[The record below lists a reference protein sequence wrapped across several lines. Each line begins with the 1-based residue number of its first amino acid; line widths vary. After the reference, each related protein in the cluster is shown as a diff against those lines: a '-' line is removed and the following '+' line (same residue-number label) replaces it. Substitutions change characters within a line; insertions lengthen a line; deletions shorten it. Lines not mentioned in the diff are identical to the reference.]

1 MQQIKLTL
9 GRGISSMTHY
19 ANIPPKRKIKIKV
32 DYNKLYAEQRAVLV
46 DIIEKEVTIGK
57 SLLRIKSGYGD
68 GTFNRRLADVL
79 ELNKSID
86 YNRKTKILTD
96 TKAEI
101 DKPLIEKEQGI

>member
-1 MQQIKLTL
+1 MANF
-9 GRGISSMTHY
+9 
-19 ANIPPKRKIKIKV
+19 ANIPPKRKVKIIV

-79 ELNKSID
+79 ELNASIN

-96 TKAEI
+96 TKAQI
-101 DKPLIEKEQGI
+101 DKPLIEKEQLV

>member
-1 MQQIKLTL
+1 MP
-9 GRGISSMTHY
+9 RFS
-19 ANIPPKRKIKIKV
+19 NIPPKRKIKIKV

-57 SLLRIKSGYGD
+57 SLLRIKSCFGD

-96 TKAEI
+96 TKTEI
-101 DKPLIEKEQGI
+101 DKPLIESEVEKSV